1 MCWFPIVC
9 QISSRKSRGIREGK
23 SSSRDLTNFLSQDYH
38 AIKKQ
43 HLFTLKEHPM
53 TESTAGNGTV
63 FHTHRLP
70 NGLQIV
76 AQPMPDFESVAV
88 SYYVR
93 TGSRDEPD
101 PSIAGVSHF
110 LEHMVFKGTKT
121 LDWQDITLAFNK
133 IGAELNA
140 FTSQEATVYF
150 ARVLGEYLERAVEL
164 LSDMMYP
171 RLAESDF
178 ETEKEV
184 IVNEIA
190 RSEDQPY
197 NLAYRRMM
205 QTYFGDYPLG
215 HDVLGTRESIR
226 GMRVEQMRDYWQRRY
241 AANNLILSIAGN
253 FDWEHI
259 VRLAEKYSTG
269 WRTGDASR
277 HVEPY
282 EPAHAVN
289 DIIVDKKLKQQI
301 MIIAMPA
308 VDVKDPDY
316 YAASLGG
323 SILGD
328 SDGSRLYWNIYQ
340 KGLAESASAG
350 IWAMEGTGI
359 LLMEANSTPEE
370 APRVLTLLHAELDSL
385 LEDGVHED
393 ELRRAKDKWISSLVL
408 SSESTFTRMRS
419 LASDWMTEGRL
430 ISVDEEVERIEKVT
444 IDDVI
449 RSLRRF
455 PMREK
460 QVLTALGPLGEQ
472 ELLA

>member
-1 MCWFPIVC
+1 
-9 QISSRKSRGIREGK
+9 
-23 SSSRDLTNFLSQDYH
+23 
-38 AIKKQ
+38 
-43 HLFTLKEHPM
+43 M
-53 TESTAGNGTV
+53 TEPTANGTV
-63 FHTHRLP
+63 FYTHRLS

-76 AQPMPDFESVAV
+76 GQPMLDFESVAV

-101 PSIAGVSHF
+101 PGVAGVSHF
-110 LEHMVFKGTKT
+110 LEHMVFKGTRT
-121 LDWQDITLAFNK
+121 LDWQQITLEFNK

-140 FTSQEATVYF
+140 FTSHEATVYF

-171 RLAESDF
+171 RFAESDF

-205 QTYFGDYPLG
+205 QTYFGNHPLG

-226 GMRVEQMRDYWQRRY
+226 NMRIEQMRNYWDHRY
-241 AANNLILSIAGN
+241 GANNLILSIAGN
-253 FDWEHI
+253 FDWQHI
-259 VRLAEKYSTG
+259 IRLAEQYCG
-269 WRTGDASR
+269 NWRTRDAGR
-277 HVEPY
+277 DIAHY
-282 EPAHAVN
+282 EPAQSIDQVV
-289 DIIVDKKLKQQI
+289 VDKNLKQQI
-301 MIIAMPA
+301 IIIAMPS

-316 YAASLGG
+316 YAAALGG
-323 SILGD
+323 SIFGD
-328 SDGSRLYWNIYQ
+328 NDGSRLYWNIYQ

-359 LLMEANSTPEE
+359 MLMEANTTPEQ
-370 APRVLTLLHAELDSL
+370 APKVLKLLRSELDSL

-408 SSESTFTRMRS
+408 SSESTFSRMRA
-419 LASDWMTEGRL
+419 LASDWVTEDRL
-430 ISVDEEVERIEKVT
+430 ISLDEDIERVEKVT
-444 IDDVI
+444 TDDVM
-449 RSLRRF
+449 RGLRRF
-455 PMREK
+455 PMRNK
-460 QVLTALGPLGEQ
+460 QVLMALGPLSEA
-472 ELLA
+472 ELLL

>member
-1 MCWFPIVC
+1 
-9 QISSRKSRGIREGK
+9 
-23 SSSRDLTNFLSQDYH
+23 
-38 AIKKQ
+38 
-43 HLFTLKEHPM
+43 M
-53 TESTAGNGTV
+53 TEPTANGTV
-63 FHTHRLP
+63 FYTHRLS

-76 AQPMPDFESVAV
+76 GQPMPDFESVSV

-110 LEHMVFKGTKT
+110 LEHMVFKGTRT
-121 LDWQDITLAFNK
+121 LDWQQIPLEFNK

-140 FTSQEATVYF
+140 FTSHEATVYF

-205 QTYFGDYPLG
+205 QTYFGNHPLG

-226 GMRVEQMRDYWQRRY
+226 NMHIEQMRNYWNRRY
-241 AANNLILSIAGN
+241 GANDLILSVAGN

-259 VRLAEKYSTG
+259 IDLAEQYCSN
-269 WRTGDASR
+269 WRTGDAGRDVSR
-277 HVEPY
+277 Y
-282 EPAHAVN
+282 EPAQSINQVV
-289 DIIVDKKLKQQI
+289 VDKKLKQQI
-301 MIIAMPA
+301 IIIAMPS
-308 VDVKDPDY
+308 VDIKDSDY
-316 YAASLGG
+316 YAAALGG
-323 SILGD
+323 SIFGD
-328 SDGSRLYWNIYQ
+328 GDGSRLYWNIHQ

-359 LLMEANSTPEE
+359 ILMEANTTPEH
-370 APRVLTLLHAELDSL
+370 APKVLKLLRGELDNL

-393 ELRRAKDKWISSLVL
+393 ELRRAKDKWISNLVL
-408 SSESTFTRMRS
+408 SSESTFSRMRT
-419 LASDWMTEGRL
+419 LANDWVTEGRL
-430 ISVDEEVERIEKVT
+430 VSLDEEIERVEKVT
-444 IDDVI
+444 TDDVI
-449 RSLRRF
+449 HALRRF
-455 PMREK
+455 PMRDK
-460 QVLTALGPLGEQ
+460 QVLMALGPLSEA
-472 ELLA
+472 ELL

>member
-1 MCWFPIVC
+1 
-9 QISSRKSRGIREGK
+9 
-23 SSSRDLTNFLSQDYH
+23 
-38 AIKKQ
+38 
-43 HLFTLKEHPM
+43 M
-53 TESTAGNGTV
+53 TESTVNGTV

-88 SYYVR
+88 SFYVR

-110 LEHMVFKGTKT
+110 LEHMAFKGTKT
-121 LDWQDITLAFNK
+121 LDWQDITLEFNK

-140 FTSQEATVYF
+140 FTSQEATVFF
-150 ARVLGEYLERAVEL
+150 ARVLGEYVERAVEL

-184 IVNEIA
+184 IINEIA

-205 QTYFGDYPLG
+205 QNYFGSYPLG
-215 HDVLGTRESIR
+215 HDVLGTRDSIR
-226 GMRVEQMRDYWQRRY
+226 SMRIEQMRDYWNRRY
-241 AANNLILSIAGN
+241 AANNLILAVAGN

-259 VRLAEKYSTG
+259 VRLAEKYCSS
-269 WRTGDASR
+269 WRTGDAGR
-277 HVEPY
+277 NVEPY
-282 EPAHAVN
+282 EPARAIN
-289 DIIVDKKLKQQI
+289 DITVDEKLKQQI
-301 MIIAMPA
+301 MIISMPA
-308 VDVKDPDY
+308 VDVQDPDY
-316 YAASLGG
+316 YAASLGC

-350 IWAMEGTGI
+350 IIAMEGTGMMI
-359 LLMEANSTPEE
+359 LEANSTPQE
-370 APRVLTLLHAELDSL
+370 APRVLKLLRAELDSL

-408 SSESTFTRMRS
+408 SSESTFFRMRS
-419 LASDWMTEGRL
+419 LASDWVTEGRL
-430 ISVDEEVERIEKVT
+430 LSVDEEVERIEKVT
-444 IDDVI
+444 KEDVI

-460 QVLTALGPLGEQ
+460 QVLTTLGPLSEQ
-472 ELLA
+472 ELLASDTP